1 MVNKNDKNRFQR
13 KHVRAPLRST
23 CLYVDGEH
31 VFKAK
36 TLNVSEGGLLLSE
49 LPHIPEINSLPMM
62 MAMPV
67 YPKLANLTLEDL
79 KQIDVENLPRKI
91 LKVKSRLVRSYEGQ
105 TNVDKVFI
113 NFIGCEFY
121 YTSEEFREY
130 ITEYV
135 ETFARNTVYLLSL
148 FESLNKR
155 SEQLETLRYVAH
167 ILGYDRRMK
176 IPLLRAKVLHDYQS
190 LESL

>member
-1 MVNKNDKNRFQR
+1 MKKNDPRLQR
-13 KHVRAPLRST
+13 KFLRAPLKSI

-36 TLNVSEGGLLLSE
+36 VLNISEGGVLLSE
-49 LPHIPEINSLPMM
+49 LPHVPEINSVP
-62 MAMPV
+62 
-67 YPKLANLTLEDL
+67 LAIGLLQFPRLQNMT
-79 KQIDVENLPRKI
+79 IDQ
-91 LKVKSRLVRSYEGQ
+91 LKVLNTDEFTRIVLKTKVRMVRSFDGQ
-105 TNVDKVFI
+105 SSVDKVFV

-121 YTSEEFREY
+121 NPQIDFKIAIFR
-130 ITEYV
+130 YV
-135 ETFARNTVYLLSL
+135 ETFAKNTIYLLSL
-148 FESLNKR
+148 FESLANR
-155 SEQLETLRYVAH
+155 TEQLELLRTVAH